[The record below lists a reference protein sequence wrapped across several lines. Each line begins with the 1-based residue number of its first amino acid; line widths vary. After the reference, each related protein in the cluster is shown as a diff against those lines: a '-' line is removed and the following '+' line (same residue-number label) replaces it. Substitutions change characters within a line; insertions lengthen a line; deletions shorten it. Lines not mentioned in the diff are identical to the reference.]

1 MSEMQQGMDV
11 ELAVRGLVEALRET
25 PEFRAL
31 WEAARAINHDNE
43 VQNLLQQIRSHQSA
57 LQWGR
62 GNGAEHLRALR
73 QLQAQLETYPSVQA
87 YRTAEQALRA
97 LFQEVDEAI
106 SRAAGVEFAANA
118 RRSCCG

>member
-1 MSEMQQGMDV
+1 MNIDV
-11 ELAVRGLVEALRET
+11 ELAIRELVEAVREA

-31 WEAARAINHDNE
+31 WEAARAINHDDE
-43 VQNLLQQIRSHQSA
+43 VQDLLQQIRAHQSA

-62 GNGAEHLRALR
+62 GDGAEHLRALR
-73 QLQAQLETYPSVQA
+73 QLQAQLGTYPSVQA
-87 YRTAEQALRA
+87 YRAAEQAVRA

-106 SRAAGVEFAANA
+106 SRAAGVDFAANA

>member
-1 MSEMQQGMDV
+1 MVDV
-11 ELAVRGLVEALRET
+11 ELAVRELVEALRET

-31 WEAARAINHDNE
+31 WEAARAINHDRE
-43 VQNLLQQIRSHQSA
+43 VQSLLQQIRSHQSA
-57 LQWGR
+57 LRWGQ

-97 LFQEVDEAI
+97 LFREVDETI